1 MKNKKNNMLFSISLS
16 IINKGNLKVVC
27 TFLKKKPINSICSC
41 RAYVTQEIIYL
52 LSSQA

>member
-1 MKNKKNNMLFSISLS
+1 MKNKKNNMLFSISLG
-16 IINKGNLKVVC
+16 IINKGNCKKLC
-27 TFLKKKPINSICSC
+27 TFPEKIPFNSIFPC